1 MILRGSSGKIYN
13 INSTPFANGGEG
25 SIHAIS
31 GSNLVAKIYNKNER
45 TSWKREKIEGMVR
58 LSSSFRNSSIAW
70 PLESLSDSVG
80 FVGFVMQKF
89 DNAKM
94 LSVAFTKK
102 TFSFKDKLAIAIS
115 LCERVSEIHANK
127 QCIGDLSDNNIGI
140 KDKTV
145 YLYDADSF
153 QFSDYAT
160 KTKFRCC
167 VFTDG
172 FVAPEILTKMN
183 SYGNIKAMKN
193 SPYTAESDL
202 FVLAI
207 HVFKL
212 LCGSHPFAC
221 AVDSNITSTPSLNEN
236 IQKGYSP
243 FFAKK
248 TGFNIPAYAADPHFL
263 PKEVQYLFYKAF
275 ILGHKNSML
284 RPSANEWI
292 LALRSLNSQPT
303 KKCRQNANHI
313 FLKENRS
320 CPFCEA
326 NKRINSIASNS
337 VRQTQPTTTVTMANN
352 PQKVTPAKSKIKHS
366 FNFWFTTLLLS
377 FVIQAVIVYMMC
389 FSPLSNSY
397 TPSGTDVIIQL
408 IIFIAGLVGPIIYNN
423 RSSKERVINYA
434 CSIAISPLSSA
445 IAIIAILVL
454 SVGTAL
460 MLAFGIVAII
470 IGILNGS

>member
-1 MILRGSSGKIYN
+1 MILRGDSGKIYN

-25 SIHAIS
+25 SIHTIS
-31 GSNLVAKIYNKNER
+31 GSNLVAKIYNKTER
-45 TSWKREKIEGMVR
+45 TLWKQEKIEGMVR
-58 LSSSFRNSSIAW
+58 VSSSFENSSIAW
-70 PLESLSDSVG
+70 PLESLFDSTG

-102 TFSFKDKLAIAIS
+102 AFTFKDKLAIAIS
-115 LCERVSEIHANK
+115 LCERASEIHANK

-153 QFSDYAT
+153 QFSDYTT
-160 KTKFRCC
+160 KTKYRCC

-183 SYGNIKAMKN
+183 SYGNIKAMKS
-193 SPYTAESDL
+193 SPYTVESDL

-207 HVFKL
+207 HIFKL

-236 IQKGYSP
+236 IQNGYSP

-275 ILGHKNSML
+275 ISGHKNPTV

-292 LALRSLNSQPT
+292 LALRNLNAQPT
-303 KKCRQNANHI
+303 KKCKQNATHI
-313 FLKENRS
+313 FLKENKS

-326 NKRINSIASNS
+326 NKRINRITHNS
-337 VRQTQPTTTVTMANN
+337 ARQPQPTISPLAKNSPKTVQNK
-352 PQKVTPAKSKIKHS
+352 PKVKHTAA
-366 FNFWFTTLLLS
+366 FWVTTLSLS
-377 FVIQAVIVYMMC
+377 IIVQAVIAYLMY
-389 FSPLSNSY
+389 FSPSFCNAN
-397 TPSGTDVIIQL
+397 PSDMDIVMQVV
-408 IIFIAGLVGPIIYNN
+408 IFIAGIIGPIIYNVN
-423 RSSKERVINYA
+423 SNKETFMSYVSSIM
-434 CSIAISPLSSA
+434 ISPLSSVA
-445 IAIIAILVL
+445 VIIAILLWVL
-454 SVGTAL
+454 VWD
-460 MLAFGIVAII
+460 
-470 IGILNGS
+470 

>member
-25 SIHAIS
+25 SIHTIP

-70 PLESLSDSVG
+70 PLESLFDSAG

-89 DNAKM
+89 GNAKM

-102 TFSFKDKLAIAIS
+102 AFTFKDKLAIAIS

-153 QFSDYAT
+153 QFSDYTT
-160 KTKFRCC
+160 KTKYRCC

-183 SYGNIKAMKN
+183 SCGNIKAMKT
-193 SPYTAESDL
+193 SPYTVESDL

-207 HVFKL
+207 HIFKL

-221 AVDSNITSTPSLNEN
+221 AVDSNTTSIPSLNEN
-236 IQKGYSP
+236 IQNGYSS

-275 ILGHKNSML
+275 ISGHKNPML

-292 LALRSLNSQPT
+292 IALRNLNAQPT
-303 KKCRQNANHI
+303 KKCKQNANHV
-313 FLKENRS
+313 FLKENKS

-326 NKRINSIASNS
+326 NKRINSIAHNPGI
-337 VRQTQPTTTVTMANN
+337 QNKPKATTPMANN
-352 PQKVTPAKSKIKHS
+352 YPATVQNKPKAKHTAT
-366 FNFWFTTLLLS
+366 FWVTTLTLS
-377 FVIQAVIVYMMC
+377 IITQAIIAYLMY
-389 FSPLSNSY
+389 FSPSFCNASPSNM
-397 TPSGTDVIIQL
+397 DIVMQVVI
-408 IIFIAGLVGPIIYNN
+408 FMAGVIGPIIYNIN
-423 RSSKERVINYA
+423 SNKETFMSYVSSIM
-434 CSIAISPLSSA
+434 ISPLSSA
-445 IAIIAILVL
+445 GVIVAMLLLGASLGLI
-454 SVGTAL
+454 
-460 MLAFGIVAII
+460 LAFGVVAMIV
-470 IGILNGS
+470 GILSEI

>member
-1 MILRGSSGKIYN
+1 MFLRGGSGKIYN
-13 INSTPFANGGEG
+13 INTTPFANGGEG
-25 SIHAIS
+25 SIHTIP

-45 TSWKREKIEGMVR
+45 TSWKHEKIEGMVK

-70 PLESLSDSVG
+70 PLESLFDSGG
-80 FVGFVMQKF
+80 FVGFVMRKF
-89 DNAKM
+89 DNTKM

-102 TFSFKDKLAIAIS
+102 AFTFKDKLAIAIS

-145 YLYDADSF
+145 YLFDADSF
-153 QFSDYAT
+153 QFSDYTT
-160 KTKFRCC
+160 KTKYRCC

-183 SYGNIKAMKN
+183 SCGNIKAMKI
-193 SPYTAESDL
+193 SPYNVESDL

-236 IQKGYSP
+236 IQNGYSP

-248 TGFNIPAYAADPHFL
+248 TGYNIPAYAADPHFL

-275 ILGHKNSML
+275 ISGHKNPML

-292 LALRSLNSQPT
+292 LALRNLNAQPT
-303 KKCRQNANHI
+303 KKCKQNATHI
-313 FLKENRS
+313 FLKENKS

-326 NKRINSIASNS
+326 NERINSIAHHS
-337 VRQTQPTTTVTMANN
+337 VRQPQPTTTTLANN
-352 PQKVTPAKSKIKHS
+352 SPKTVPSKTKVKHTTA
-366 FNFWFTTLLLS
+366 FWVATLS
-377 FVIQAVIVYMMC
+377 ISIIAQAIIAYLMY
-389 FSPLSNSY
+389 FSPSFCNAN
-397 TPSGTDVIIQL
+397 PSDMDIVMQVVIFVAG
-408 IIFIAGLVGPIIYNN
+408 IIGPIIYNVN
-423 RSSKERVINYA
+423 SNKETFMSYVSSIM
-434 CSIAISPLSSA
+434 ISPLSSVAVVAA
-445 IAIIAILVL
+445 ILLLGVSLGLIIA
-454 SVGTAL
+454 
-460 MLAFGIVAII
+460 FGAVAMIV
-470 IGILNGS
+470 GILSDL